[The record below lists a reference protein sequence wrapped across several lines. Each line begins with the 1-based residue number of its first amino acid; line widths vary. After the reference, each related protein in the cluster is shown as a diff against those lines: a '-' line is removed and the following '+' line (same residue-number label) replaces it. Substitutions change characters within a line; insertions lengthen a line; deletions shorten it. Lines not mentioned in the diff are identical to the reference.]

1 MRRGT
6 TPTLRIEVKGI
17 PIDDLK
23 SIYVT
28 LKQGDIEITK
38 NISDIEKEANILVVR
53 LEQEETLAFRAGW
66 IQIQLRA
73 VTMDGI
79 ATAGPI
85 KNISMNDI
93 LLEEVIT

>member
-17 PIDDLK
+17 PIEDLK

-38 NISDIEKEANILVVR
+38 DISNIEKDADILVVR
-53 LEQEETLAFRAGW
+53 LRQEETLAFSAGW
-66 IQIQLRA
+66 IQVQLRA
-73 VTMDGI
+73 VTTDGI